1 MRDEWKCVS
10 TKLGVPFVPE
20 CIMDGGGILIMVGD
34 HLIVLLCADNLDIW
48 N

>member
-10 TKLGVPFVPE
+10 TKLGVPFVPQS
-20 CIMDGGGILIMVGD
+20 IMDGGILIMVGD